1 MCLKNLIRLKYFLI
15 IFLLVLIIFLLALK
29 IFTEYKKQDNFTL
42 TPAQEF
48 NSSLDLFSENNQ
60 NLKNDTI
67 FKNYNYDQELNVTF
81 LEKNLNTQDD
91 NISLDNNLSSDLNTS
106 FNEQNLSHFSDL
118 NSSLIAQKT
127 DILEEKNINQTQI
140 NNTKKPK
147 LVIIIDDMANSKQ
160 VNELKKLNLKLTP
173 SFFPPDKR
181 HKNTPQ
187 LALEFKFF
195 MVHLPLEAINYN
207 KPELNTLKVSDSK
220 EHIDAMI
227 KSIKQEFKG
236 LRYIN
241 NHTGSLFTSDE
252 NAMRKLFDA
261 FKKQDFI
268 FVDSKTIGKTKALKL
283 AKEFNQPYIQRDV
296 FLDNEDNIDYIKNQL
311 KQVIN
316 LAYKKGFAIAIAHP
330 RKNTFKALE
339 ESKEMLLNVNL
350 VYLNEI
356 YGN

>member
-1 MCLKNLIRLKYFLI
+1 MKNLIRLKYFLI
-15 IFLLVLIIFLLALK
+15 IFLLVLICILLALK
-29 IFTEYKKQDNFTL
+29 IFTEYKKQENLAFN
-42 TPAQEF
+42 PEIQEF
-48 NSSLDLFSENNQ
+48 NSSIDLFRDNNQ
-60 NLKNDTI
+60 DFNQSDNI
-67 FKNYNYDQELNVTF
+67 FKNYNYDQELNTSF
-81 LEKNLNTQDD
+81 LEKNSSIDD
-91 NISLDNNLSSDLNTS
+91 NNITDYKSNFDLNTS
-106 FNEQNLSHFSDL
+106 FSEQNLSSSDL
-118 NSSLIAQKT
+118 NSSSLTQEMDTIKK
-127 DILEEKNINQTQI
+127 ENINQSK
-140 NNTKKPK
+140 NNHTKKPK

-160 VNELKKLNLKLTP
+160 VSELKKLNLKLTP
-173 SFFPPDKR
+173 SFFPPDKT

-187 LALEFKFF
+187 LASEFKFF

-207 KPELNTLKVSDSK
+207 KPELNTLEVSDSK

-227 KSIKQEFKG
+227 KSIKKEFKG

-252 NAMRKLFDA
+252 NAMRKLLTS

-283 AKEFNQPYIQRDV
+283 TKEFNQPYIQRDV
-296 FLDNEDNIDYIKNQL
+296 FLDNEDNVSYIKSQL
-311 KQVIN
+311 KQAID
-316 LAYKKGFAIAIAHP
+316 LAHKKGFAIAIAHP

-339 ESKEMLLNVNL
+339 ESKEMLLEVNL